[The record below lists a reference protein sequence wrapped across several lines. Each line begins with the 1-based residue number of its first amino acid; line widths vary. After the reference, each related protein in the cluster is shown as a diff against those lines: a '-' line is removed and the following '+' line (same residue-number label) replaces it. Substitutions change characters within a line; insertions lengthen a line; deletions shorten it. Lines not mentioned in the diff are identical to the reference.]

1 MTDHVIKDPD
11 APATSKQT
19 FMLFRFEGKD
29 VRGENLTRQEASDRI
44 AVHMAAKEAEL
55 DVFRDLYIRAYRAGV
70 DAATTCVPTP
80 MIVQEHAD
88 MMDDS
93 SPVVHEYA
101 PVEGGACG
109 FAWVIVK
116 AGNSKFA
123 NWLKKND
130 LASKDSYN
138 GGVSIWISDYGQSLE
153 RKSAHAVAMTRVFLE
168 SDLFKNNSKLRAYS
182 GSRMD

>member
-1 MTDHVIKDPD
+1 MTHQIKNPD
-11 APATSKQT
+11 SPATPKQT
-19 FMLFRFEGKD
+19 WALLRFEGKD
-29 VRGENLTRQEASDRI
+29 VRGENLTVQEASDRI
-44 AVHMAAKEAEL
+44 AVHMLNKELELAA
-55 DVFRDLYIRAYRAGV
+55 FQDLYDRAYQAGTE
-70 DAATTCVPTP
+70 AAAACIPTP

-88 MMDDS
+88 MLDDS
-93 SPVVHEYA
+93 SPIVRQYA

-138 GGVSIWISDYGQSLE
+138 GGVSIWIGAYGQSLE
-153 RKSAHAVAMTRVFLE
+153 RKAAHAGAMAKTFIE
-168 SDLFKNNSKLRAYS
+168 SDLFKTNSKLRAYA